1 MSYQGGR
8 PPGNGNGNGYWAGH
22 GPPNQYI
29 THDPRVQ
36 QTVSNGSQAQY
47 SASVN
52 PNHGRGA
59 EQGQYW
65 NQNSQVRNQNGQEQY
80 INPNYTSNNP
90 SYAPA
95 PIQQQYQAAPQFIS
109 PAQLLQQQPP
119 AQSRPPQQYPRN
131 PEPSNG
137 RSILN
142 PAYINS
148 PRMAAPSDPSHDL
161 AMLLVSLAEEYFE
174 SAHSLAPSVVFSM
187 TDGDVHAY
195 EKLVATGLGCLETAL
210 KNVRLPPRLEAN
222 IRLRY
227 AGVLFEETENHM
239 EGETAL
245 SQGIAL
251 CERNHYYDLKYAMQ
265 FLLAKFMAKK
275 NPKASMKALEGH
287 ISESE
292 VYQHYPWVYVFRLLR
307 ASYSLDSG
315 IATEN
320 HAAISNLNAVTDL
333 AEHQRDHAIHLTA
346 SLMKAIAYMKRSGT
360 EAMENIQSSIAA
372 AWRYQ
377 TESSCRIPQLV
388 GLTHILAVAC
398 SIRQGNSKGMVED
411 LKKMQ
416 SMMDDALKDPAW
428 STTSDVI
435 SVPIKRTPKS
445 SQIVSS
451 DTRSVLGIREDGDDN
466 LMMCMLNK
474 KDTYSI
480 TYLLSG
486 MVLLHKNSADQ
497 KGFKFLK
504 AGLDLLEAD
513 TRTSKKSA
521 GLLPELISQRRWR
534 GQILCYF
541 RVYMAF
547 CSAGLGDWSETKR
560 HIDDLM
566 STSRSFDIAPTGPL
580 EILALYLTG
589 VYYQGIGD
597 LDRALDIF
605 QDAKFALPAVKGSIT
620 TSADQLH
627 RDISLLAALNTLWIL
642 QESSRQ
648 DFNKNTA
655 LIEKLKP
662 YCEHHPSIDIQTA
675 FNLVW
680 ATVPTNPPAQVYQIK
695 NYLRAALG
703 GASATANTQFLC
715 ITLNV
720 MCSRFFS
727 NVVGDQAE
735 KSAMAASTQATNSGN
750 VLWRSVADGMLAQC
764 YEVQGKKELAQ
775 QTLRQAQYFA
785 QKAAPASSSS

>member
-1 MSYQGGR
+1 MSYQGG
-8 PPGNGNGNGYWAGH
+8 PAPGNGNGYWAGH
-22 GPPNQYI
+22 GPPNTHN
-29 THDPRVQ
+29 THDPRPQ
-36 QTVSNGSQAQY
+36 QTATNGSQSQHA
-47 SASVN
+47 ASFN
-52 PNHGRGA
+52 QTHGYQA
-59 EQGQYW
+59 GQRQHW
-65 NQNSQVRNQNGQEQY
+65 NQHGQEQY
-80 INPNYTSNNP
+80 SNPNYLNNNT
-90 SYAPA
+90 SYATNNNAPYAPPA
-95 PIQQQYQAAPQFIS
+95 VQQQYQTASQFIS

-119 AQSRPPQQYPRN
+119 AQTRLPQSYQRDLT
-131 PEPSNG
+131 PSMG

-142 PAYINS
+142 PVYANS
-148 PRMAAPSDPSHDL
+148 PRPTAPADPSHNM

-174 SAHSLAPSVVFSM
+174 SAHSLAPSVLSSM

-210 KNVRLPPRLEAN
+210 KNLKLPPRLEAN

-292 VYQHYPWVYVFRLLR
+292 VYQHYPWVYAFRLLR
-307 ASYSLDSG
+307 ASHSFVSG

-320 HAAISNLNAVTDL
+320 HAAIVNLNAVTDL
-333 AEHQRDHAIHLTA
+333 AEQLGDHAVHLTA

-360 EAMENIQSSIAA
+360 EAMENIQASIAA

-377 TESSCRIPQLV
+377 TEPSCRIPQLV
-388 GLTHILAVAC
+388 ALTHILAVAC
-398 SIRQGNSKGMVED
+398 SIRQGNSKAMVED

-416 SMMDDALKDPAW
+416 MMMDDALKNGNW
-428 STTSDVI
+428 STSSDTMSI
-435 SVPIKRTPKS
+435 PIQRTLKS

-451 DTRSVLGIREDGDDN
+451 DTRTVLGIGGDGGDN
-466 LMMCMLNK
+466 LMICFLNK
-474 KDTYSI
+474 KDTYAI

-486 MVLLHKNSADQ
+486 VVLLHKNSADQ
-497 KGFKFLK
+497 KGLKFLK

-513 TRTSKKSA
+513 TKSSKKLP
-521 GLLPELISQRRWR
+521 GLLPELITQRRWR
-534 GQILCYF
+534 GQLLCYL

-547 CSAGLGDWSETKR
+547 CSAGLADWSETKR
-560 HIDDLM
+560 QIDALM
-566 STSRSFDIAPTGPL
+566 ATSRSFDIAPTGPL
-580 EILALYLTG
+580 EILAMYLTG
-589 VYYQGIGD
+589 VYHQGIGD
-597 LDRALDIF
+597 LDRALNIF
-605 QDAKFALPAVKGSIT
+605 QDAKFALPTAKNLIT
-620 TSADQLH
+620 TSMDQLY
-627 RDISLLAALNTLWIL
+627 RDISLFAALNTLWIL
-642 QESSRQ
+642 HENDRQ
-648 DFNKNTA
+648 DVNQNTA
-655 LIEKLKP
+655 LIEKLRP
-662 YCEHHPSIDIQTA
+662 FCEHHPSVDLQTA

-680 ATVPTNPPAQVYQIK
+680 ATVPTNPPVQMYQVK
-695 NYLRAALG
+695 NHLRAALN

-764 YEVQGKKELAQ
+764 YEVQGKKDLAQ
-775 QTLRQAQYFA
+775 ETLQQAQYFA
-785 QKAAPASSSS
+785 RKAALGSGPS